1 MWGGT
6 IRRVRGYGVIDNAN
20 QRDTAPVQAARVK
33 RRRRATP
40 ETLQI
45 IDGNVMAGVAAA
57 APELEMALAVP
68 PDSEGAAFFDVDNTM
83 LRGASLY
90 WFARGMAARD
100 YLQTMDLVR
109 FGWSQLKF
117 RVLANEVPE
126 DMRNARAAAL
136 SFVKGWPVAKLQV
149 LCEEIFDEL
158 MAERIWSGT
167 HALAQLHLAAGQ
179 RVWLVTAAPVELGK
193 VIADRLG
200 LTGALGTVAEVQ
212 DGVYTGRLVGDLLHG
227 PAKAEAIRELA
238 ALHGLDLARCTAY
251 SDSVND
257 VPMLSTVGQ
266 AVAVNPDSRLR
277 REARER
283 GWEVRDFR
291 KARRA
296 VKVAAP
302 VALLAGIAAGATVVT
317 IAARRRARTHP
328 DR

>member
-1 MWGGT
+1 M
-6 IRRVRGYGVIDNAN
+6 IDNAN
-20 QRDTAPVQAARVK
+20 QRDTVPVQAARVK

-45 IDGNVMAGVAAA
+45 IDGNVVAGVAAA
-57 APELEMALAVP
+57 APELEQALTVP
-68 PDSEGAAFFDVDNTM
+68 PDTEGAAFFDVDNTM

-109 FGWSQLKF
+109 FAWSQLKF
-117 RVLANEVPE
+117 RVLANEIPE
-126 DMRNARAAAL
+126 DMHNARAAAL

-200 LTGALGTVAEVQ
+200 LTGALGTVAEVEG
-212 DGVYTGRLVGDLLHG
+212 GVYTGRLVGDLLHG

-238 ALHGLDLARCTAY
+238 ALHGLDLVRCTAY

-266 AVAVNPDSRLR
+266 AVAVNPDGRLR

-291 KARRA
+291 KARHA

-302 VALLAGIAAGATVVT
+302 VALLAGVAAGATVVT
-317 IAARRRARTHP
+317 LASRRRARRHP
-328 DR
+328 DI